1 MNSVAPRIGPEQS
14 REGVCWTHERI
25 AFPSSKCTTDSAA
38 TAAGRMKFFV
48 RTLLVCAAFFLALAL
63 FLEWREYREAQRW
76 EAFWELMF
84 EMFPPTQ
91 KPG

>member
-1 MNSVAPRIGPEQS
+1 
-14 REGVCWTHERI
+14 
-25 AFPSSKCTTDSAA
+25 
-38 TAAGRMKFFV
+38 MKFFV
-48 RTLLVCAAFFLALAL
+48 RTLLVCAAFFLALALAL

-91 KPG
+91 TPG